1 MRHRATQG
9 RSALFAKSTLIPLLL
24 AIAFTPAS
32 LLAQP
37 APAPASAKVSGPQK
51 VILDTDIGDDI
62 DDAYALALALQS
74 PKQVDL
80 LGVTTAWGNTTL
92 RARLV
97 QRFLNV
103 TGHHGIPVTAGPQ
116 THPTATFSQ
125 AHWAEEQP
133 LAVDGYP
140 SAIRFMIREIH
151 RYPHQITLVAIA
163 PYSNLGALIH
173 RDPAAFH
180 HLKRVVLMG
189 GSIHR
194 GYGDLGYRPSHGP
207 SAEYNVAMDIP
218 ASQAL
223 FTAGVPIYMMPLDAT
238 QLKLDEVMR
247 PILFS
252 AGTPITNT
260 LATLTNEWL
269 NSTQQSTP
277 TLYDAMAM
285 AYVIKPSLCTT
296 TPLHITVTNKGFTRV
311 TPGKPNANVCLQSNS
326 SDFFHFLLPRLMGT
340 HPNQN
345 QVK

>member
-1 MRHRATQG
+1 M
-9 RSALFAKSTLIPLLL
+9 FFKVTLLPLLL
-24 AIAFTPAS
+24 ALAVTPTS

-37 APAPASAKVSGPQK
+37 APAPSAAKASAPQK
-51 VILDTDIGDDI
+51 IILDTDIGDDI

-74 PKQVDL
+74 PQQVQL
-80 LGVTTAWGNTTL
+80 LGVTAAWGNTTL
-92 RARLV
+92 RARLA
-97 QRFLNV
+97 QRLINV
-103 TGHHGIPVTAGPQ
+103 TGHHGIPVFAGPK
-116 THPTATFSQ
+116 THPTATFTQ
-125 AHWAEEQP
+125 ALWAEKQP
-133 LAVDGYP
+133 LAVDGFP
-140 SAIRFMIREIH
+140 DAINFILREIH
-151 RYPHQITLVAIA
+151 RYPHQITLVAIG
-163 PYSNLGALIH
+163 PFSNIGALIH
-173 RDPAAFH
+173 RDPAAFRL
-180 HLKRVVLMG
+180 LKRVVLMG

-207 SAEYNVAMDIP
+207 SAEYNISQDIP

-223 FTAGVPIYMMPLDAT
+223 FTSGVPIYMMPLDAT

-247 PILFS
+247 PILFG

-260 LATLTNEWL
+260 LATLTNEWK

-285 AYVIKPSLCTT
+285 AYVIKPSLCPT